1 MTNFMPHIET
11 IHKTTMLVS
20 VSVRNHMEDFHCAHL
35 SDEQMKELNPIIR
48 QGVLHGLLACNDL
61 NRNAE
66 LNWLNLCVPIYWE
79 KPIDTHGT
87 KEYLVDGDEE
97 E

>member
-1 MTNFMPHIET
+1 M
-11 IHKTTMLVS
+11 
-20 VSVRNHMEDFHCAHL
+20 
-35 SDEQMKELNPIIR
+35 NPIIR